1 MYLLLNIKYI
11 NFYRRSSFKIFLQT
25 NCKRNEVFDRN
36 ELIHFDIKPENILI
50 FVELYLKITDFGLLK
65 DESNIE
71 EIRISGG
78 TRGYLSPDYY
88 KICKSNI

>member
-1 MYLLLNIKYI
+1 M
-11 NFYRRSSFKIFLQT
+11 QT

-78 TRGYLSPDYY
+78 TPGYLSPDYY